1 MDASVGI
8 GGAME
13 YRALATRG
21 NESTLTGSEQDFE
34 VRPRPE
40 RVREPAGRGY
50 TLSQT
55 LIERADV
62 WIDYAYTR
70 RRKSI
75 RTSTQASAHGRHPR
89 GSGNPHGAFIAPGCQ
104 LSLA

>member
-1 MDASVGI
+1 
-8 GGAME
+8 ME

-62 WIDYAYTR
+62 WIDYA
-70 RRKSI
+70 
-75 RTSTQASAHGRHPR
+75 
-89 GSGNPHGAFIAPGCQ
+89 
-104 LSLA
+104 